1 MSEWHDIM
9 DNGFVM
15 PASKPGTDYSFLKD
29 LLERASNEQINGYQT
44 GELREETWVK
54 GIALVYST
62 LASDT
67 ETWFYF
73 IGEDLH
79 SIRSWD
85 K

>member
-15 PASKPGTDYSFLKD
+15 PSFKDGTDYSFLKD
-29 LLERASNEQINGYQT
+29 LLERAADGT
-44 GELREETWVK
+44 GELREETWVN
-54 GIALVYST
+54 GVALVYST
-62 LASDT
+62 LASDI

-73 IGEDLH
+73 TGEDLH